1 MSYLIIYDIKRLD
14 SATRLRVNR
23 RLRRLGAL
31 KLQHSV
37 WESDDISELKN
48 LVGAI
53 KSSGG
58 NAFITRKRI
67 VAE

>member
-14 SATRLRVNR
+14 TTTRLRVNR

-37 WESDDISELKN
+37 WESNDISELKN
-48 LVGAI
+48 LVLVI

-58 NAFITRKRI
+58 NAFIMRKRI